1 MNRTIKI
8 EHNGEITIGALLD
21 QLLKNYRYHIAS
33 LQPRKLA
40 IRIDR
45 IETFRISGT
54 ILEKN
59 SQERLYGALILFTS
73 SEGKKLYASSDEKG
87 QFNLHLPA
95 GDYSV
100 QISYMGYTPYE
111 KQLHVSNN
119 SLQLMQLEPLH
130 FEIDEVSVESH

>member
-8 EHNGEITIGALLD
+8 EHNGEITIGTLLD

-87 QFNLHLPA
+87 NSISIYQRATIRSRYPTWAIHL
-95 GDYSV
+95 
-100 QISYMGYTPYE
+100 MR
-111 KQLHVSNN
+111 NN
-119 SLQLMQLEPLH
+119 
-130 FEIDEVSVESH
+130 FT